1 MDLRD
6 DLGHWIQR
14 RLQKGVEKQRLK
26 AQEALDETGIPVEE
40 LRQQW
45 ESQKKSQTSIRARE
59 CPLPIARVF

>member
-40 LRQQW
+40 LRQ
-45 ESQKKSQTSIRARE
+45 
-59 CPLPIARVF
+59 